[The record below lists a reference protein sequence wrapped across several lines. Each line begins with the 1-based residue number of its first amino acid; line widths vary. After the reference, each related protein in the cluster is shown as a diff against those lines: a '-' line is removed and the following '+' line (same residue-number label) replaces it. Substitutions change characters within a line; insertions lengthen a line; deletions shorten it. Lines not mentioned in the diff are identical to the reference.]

1 VTRLD
6 WIVLAVIV
14 LTALLGVWQGFTI
27 GVLSALGMIA
37 GALIGARLAPHLLPD
52 GAESPYTPLVALAGA
67 AGFAILFELLGS
79 TAGAAVRRRLP
90 EALRTVDSVGGLAFG
105 ALGGLVLV
113 WLIAAVALQLPGQED
128 LRREV
133 QRSAVLRKL
142 NELVPPRSALRAL
155 ARVDPFPSITGPVPP
170 VGPPDPS
177 VLRAPGVRRAA
188 PSVVRVLGTACG
200 LGISGSGW
208 VVSRGLVVTN
218 AHVVAGE
225 RDTTIDSVNAPP
237 LPAQAVAFDSK
248 NDIAV
253 LSVSGGLNAPP
264 LEQAEPREGQSAAI
278 MGLPENQ
285 PLTVRPARLGRT
297 VTVLSED
304 AYGRGPVTRKIT
316 SFRGEVRPGNSGG
329 PLVDSRGRVVG
340 TVFASRIQGSVG
352 YAVPPDVV
360 DDALA
365 GVTKEPVSTG
375 DCVR

>member
-1 VTRLD
+1 
-6 WIVLAVIV
+6 
-14 LTALLGVWQGFTI
+14 
-27 GVLSALGMIA
+27 M
-37 GALIGARLAPHLLPD
+37 
-52 GAESPYTPLVALAGA
+52 
-67 AGFAILFELLGS
+67 
-79 TAGAAVRRRLP
+79 
-90 EALRTVDSVGGLAFG
+90 
-105 ALGGLVLV
+105 
-113 WLIAAVALQLPGQED
+113 AAVALQLPVQQD

-142 NELVPPRSALRAL
+142 NDLVPPRSALRAL

-177 VLRAPGVRRAA
+177 VLRAAGVRRAA

-200 LGISGSGW
+200 LGVSGSGW
-208 VVSRGLVVTN
+208 VISPGLVVTN

-253 LSVSGGLNAPP
+253 LRVSGGLNAPP

-278 MGLPENQ
+278 MGFPENQ
-285 PLTVRPARLGRT
+285 PLTVRSGRLGPS

-304 AYGRGPVTRKIT
+304 AYGHGPVTRRIT
-316 SFRGEVRPGNSGG
+316 SFRGDVRPGNSGG
-329 PLVDSRGRVVG
+329 PLVDSSGRVVG
-340 TVFASRIQGSVG
+340 TVFASRIQGTVG
-352 YAVPPDVV
+352 YAVPPDIV

-365 GVTKEPVSTG
+365 DADRPVSTG

>member
-278 MGLPENQ
+278 MGFPENQ

-365 GVTKEPVSTG
+365 DVTKEPVSTG